1 MVAARSK
8 NRIIAGLDIGSGKVA
23 CFIAE
28 MDEFYTPHVIGY
40 GQYASSGMK
49 RGMIV
54 DMDRTENAI
63 REAVNQAEDMA
74 GVEISGVLVALGGVH
89 LRSHMTDGLVV
100 LNNQDITDADIHKV
114 IDVARARQL
123 EGDRQVIH
131 AQPTR
136 YLLDNQA
143 DIRDPRGMTGNRLE
157 ADVHI
162 ISAAASA
169 IRNIVRCVERCNL
182 DVQDIVVQP
191 YASALSVLV
200 PDEREL
206 GVALVDIGAGTCDI
220 AIYADGA
227 LVYTAVIPVG
237 GQHITQDIAR
247 GLSTPLSQAERIK
260 TLYGCAMAG
269 AISEDDEIEI
279 THVGEE
285 KDGEP
290 VHILRSALAGIIQ
303 PRCEEMLE
311 LVRDKIE
318 QSGFESTIGR
328 RVVLTGGTSQLS
340 DMKQLAEV
348 VLDKSV
354 RLARPDQGSNVAG
367 LTDLSGAPQFAT
379 SIGLLVYGGKQ
390 SAQLSRVQG
399 RSFSFNPL
407 AWFAHFP
414 NPFGWFGKGQ
424 ES

>member
-1 MVAARSK
+1 MSPRGK
-8 NRIIAGLDIGSGKVA
+8 NRIIAGLDIGSGKVT

-28 MDEFYTPHVIGY
+28 LDEFFVPRVIGY
-40 GQYASSGMK
+40 GQYSSSGMK

-54 DMDRTENAI
+54 DMDRTETAI

-74 GVEISGVLVALGGVH
+74 GVEISGVLVGLGGVH

-100 LNNQDITDADIHKV
+100 LNNHEITDADIHKV

-123 EGDRQVIH
+123 DGDRQVIH

-136 YLLDNQA
+136 YLLDNQS
-143 DIRDPRGMTGNRLE
+143 DIRDPRGMTGARLE

-162 ISAAASA
+162 ISAASSA
-169 IRNIVRCVERCNL
+169 IRNVVRCVERCNL
-182 DVQDIVVQP
+182 EVQDIVVQP

-206 GVALVDIGAGTCDI
+206 GVAMVDIGAGTSDI

-227 LVYTAVIPVG
+227 LVFTAVIPVG
-237 GQHITQDIAR
+237 GQHITADIAR

-260 TLYGCAMAG
+260 TLHGCAMAS
-269 AISEDDEIEI
+269 AISEDEEIEI

-285 KDGEP
+285 KDGDP
-290 VHILRSALAGIIQ
+290 VHILKSALAGIIQ

-311 LVRDKIE
+311 MVRDKIE
-318 QSGFESTIGR
+318 QSGFESAIGR
-328 RVVLTGGTSQLS
+328 RVVITGGTSQLS
-340 DMKQLAEV
+340 GVKQLGEA
-348 VLDKSV
+348 VLDKTV
-354 RLARPDQGSNVAG
+354 RLARPTGVQG

-379 SIGLLVYGGKQ
+379 AVGLLIYGGKQ
-390 SAQLSRVQG
+390 AAQTNRV
-399 RSFSFNPL
+399 RRKDFNPMQWVSNL
-407 AWFAHFP
+407 GRVLK
-414 NPFGWFGKGQ
+414 FGTN
-424 ES
+424 

>member
-1 MVAARSK
+1 MSPRGK
-8 NRIIAGLDIGSGKVA
+8 NKIIAGLDIGSSKVA

-28 MDEFYTPHVIGY
+28 LDEFFTPRVIGY

-54 DMDRTENAI
+54 DMDRTETAI
-63 REAVNQAEDMA
+63 REAVHQAEDMA
-74 GVEISGVLVALGGVH
+74 GVEISGVLVGLGGVH

-100 LNNQDITDADIHKV
+100 LNNHEITDADIHKV
-114 IDVARARQL
+114 IEVARARQL

-143 DIRDPRGMTGNRLE
+143 DIRDPRGMTGSRLE

-162 ISAAASA
+162 ISAASSA
-169 IRNIVRCVERCNL
+169 IRNVVRCVERCNL
-182 DVQDIVVQP
+182 EVQDIVVQP

-206 GVALVDIGAGTCDI
+206 GVAMVDIGGGTCDI
-220 AIYADGA
+220 AIYSDGA
-227 LVYTAVIPVG
+227 LVYTAVVPVG
-237 GQHITQDIAR
+237 GQHITADIAR

-260 TLYGCAMAG
+260 TLYGCSMAG
-269 AISEDDEIEI
+269 AISEDEEIEI

-285 KDGEP
+285 IDGEP
-290 VHILRSALAGIIQ
+290 VHILQSALAGIIQ

-311 LVRDKIE
+311 MIRDKIE
-318 QSGFESTIGR
+318 QSGFESAIGR

-340 DMKQLAEV
+340 GMKQLAEV

-354 RLARPDQGSNVAG
+354 RLARPVGVHG
-367 LTDLSGAPQFAT
+367 LTDLSGTPQFAT
-379 SIGLLVYGGKQ
+379 AIGLLLYGGKQ
-390 SAQLSRVQG
+390 AAQSSRVRQKE
-399 RSFSFNPL
+399 FNPL
-407 AWFAHFP
+407 AWFT
-414 NPFGWFGKGQ
+414 NIGRVLKLGTQ
-424 ES
+424 

>member
-1 MVAARSK
+1 MSPRGK
-8 NRIIAGLDIGSGKVA
+8 NRIVAGLDIGSSKVA

-28 MDEFYTPHVIGY
+28 LDEFFTPRIIGY

-54 DMDRTENAI
+54 DMDRTETAI
-63 REAVNQAEDMA
+63 RESVNQAEDMA
-74 GVEISGVLVALGGVH
+74 GVEITGVLVGLGGVH

-100 LNNQDITDADIHKV
+100 LNNHEITDADIHKV

-143 DIRDPRGMTGNRLE
+143 DIRDPRGMTGSRLE

-162 ISAAASA
+162 ISAASSS
-169 IRNIVRCVERCNL
+169 IRNVVRCVERCNL
-182 DVQDIVVQP
+182 EVQDIVVQP

-206 GVALVDIGAGTCDI
+206 GVAMVDMGGGTCDI

-227 LVYTAVIPVG
+227 LVYTAVIPIG
-237 GQHITQDIAR
+237 GQHITADIAR
-247 GLSTPLSQAERIK
+247 GLSTPLAQAERVK
-260 TLYGCAMAG
+260 TLHGCAMAG
-269 AISEDDEIEI
+269 AISEDEEIEI

-285 KDGEP
+285 QEGEP
-290 VHILRSALAGIIQ
+290 AHILKSALAGIIQ

-311 LVRDKIE
+311 MIRDKIE
-318 QSGFESTIGR
+318 QSGFESSIGR

-340 DMKQLAEV
+340 GMKQLAEV

-354 RLARPDQGSNVAG
+354 RLARPTGVQG
-367 LTDLSGAPQFAT
+367 LTDLSSAPQFAT
-379 SIGLLVYGGKQ
+379 PVGLLLYGGKQ
-390 SAQLSRVQG
+390 SAQNSRV
-399 RSFSFNPL
+399 RTREFNPMK
-407 AWFAHFP
+407 
-414 NPFGWFGKGQ
+414 WFGGLGRMLKLNAG
-424 ES
+424 